1 MLDLNSFP
9 LDLLRLVLLDGRND
23 RTPVRSL
30 EQIGGQAYS
39 IAARV
44 ETEKGVYFGKWLSP
58 HLPPLF
64 GAEVESL
71 FLLHHADCDLVIP
84 QIFGLAEGDEGM
96 VLLLEW
102 LETETTS
109 KIEEST
115 ATLGTELARLH
126 RHISPEGY
134 GLEHDNYVLST
145 LQLNDWDDEWASF
158 FAEQRLGIMAEWLTL
173 ADKWP
178 LYRARLLDKLMTRLP
193 ELLSHDPA
201 PSLLHGNLWHGN
213 WLALPEQ
220 KAALINPSIYFGDRE
235 TDLAMTR
242 LFGGFSD
249 AFYDAYEAE
258 WPLEAGAEE
267 RRPIYD
273 LYHLMNH
280 LLLFGEQ
287 YEADIDRILKRY
299 A

>member
-9 LDLLRLVLLDGRND
+9 LDLLRLVLIDGRHD

-30 EQIGGQAYS
+30 QKIGGQAYS
-39 IAARV
+39 VAVRV
-44 ETEKGVYFGKWLSP
+44 ETEQGLYFAKWLCP

-64 GAEVESL
+64 GAEVEGL
-71 FLLHHADCDLVIP
+71 VLLRRADCGLVIP

-102 LETETTS
+102 LETTS
-109 KIEEST
+109 SMEKPAA
-115 ATLGTELARLH
+115 ATLGRELARLH
-126 RHISPEGY
+126 RHISPHNY
-134 GLEHDNYVLST
+134 GLEHDNYVGST
-145 LQLNDWDDEWASF
+145 LQLNDWHDDWPTF
-158 FAEQRLGIMAEWLTL
+158 FAEQRLGIMAEWLEL

-178 LYRARLLDKLMTRLP
+178 LRRARLLERLIQRLP
-193 ELLSHDPA
+193 ELLAHDPA
-201 PSLLHGNLWHGN
+201 PSLLHGDLWHGN
-213 WLALPEQ
+213 CLALPKGQ
-220 KAALINPSIYFGDRE
+220 VGLIDPSTYFGDRE

-242 LFGGFSD
+242 LFGGFPA

-258 WPLEAGAEE
+258 WPLDAGAAE
-267 RRPIYD
+267 RVAIYN

-280 LLLFGEQ
+280 LLLFGES
-287 YEADIDRILKRY
+287 YGAEIDRILNHY